1 MTTTHSFPTSRD
13 ARLPDG
19 DDAVCARMAVWVHPG
34 APPTVEEISGPEAA
48 SVVERLFE
56 AAASR
61 ARLPVIAI
69 REVVENLVH
78 AGFRDALVSVLDGGR
93 TVRVSDTGP
102 GIADPIR
109 ALEPG
114 FSTAGPAERRVIRGA
129 GCGLPLAARLVRDEG
144 GDLQLEANLGGGT
157 VVTLT
162 APTTDDPA
170 VDTTFTCSSDARVLL
185 ALLIEVGDA
194 RPERLA
200 AELGWQISR
209 CGRELVV
216 LEAHGLLRRNADGT
230 RSLTPAGITLVKT
243 LF

>member
-1 MTTTHSFPTSRD
+1 
-13 ARLPDG
+13 
-19 DDAVCARMAVWVHPG
+19 MAVWGHPG
-34 APPTVEEISGPEAA
+34 APPTVEEISAHEAA

-78 AGFRDALVSVLDGGR
+78 AGFRDALVSVFDGGR

-114 FSTAGPAERRVIRGA
+114 FSTAGPAERMIIRGV

-162 APTTDDPA
+162 APTTNDSTIG
-170 VDTTFTCSSDARVLL
+170 TTFACSGDARVLL
-185 ALLIEVGDA
+185 TLLVEVGDA
-194 RPERLA
+194 GPERLA
-200 AELGWQISR
+200 AELGWHLSR

-216 LEAHGLLRRNADGT
+216 LEAHSLVRRNDDGT
-230 RSLTPAGITLVKT
+230 RSLTPAGTTLVKT